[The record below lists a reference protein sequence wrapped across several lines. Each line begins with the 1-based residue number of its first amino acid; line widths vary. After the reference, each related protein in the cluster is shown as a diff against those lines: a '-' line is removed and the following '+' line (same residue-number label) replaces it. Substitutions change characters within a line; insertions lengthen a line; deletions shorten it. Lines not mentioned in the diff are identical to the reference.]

1 MMPPIESVTHN
12 DDYLTIDW
20 RDGRQSK
27 HALIWLRDNDPAGFH
42 PDTGERNHD
51 LLSIP
56 ERPMLM
62 STSADENGLRLSWT
76 DGQESRFEAGWLA
89 EQSTLVGRRA
99 EAPVRPESW
108 DGTFADRLPRHDYA
122 PLMKDDWALLAW
134 LEDLTRWGL
143 TIVETAPVE
152 LSEDGGALEALC
164 RRVAHLRETNFGV
177 VFDVRS
183 IPKPNNQAYTADA
196 LPLHT
201 DLPNQETP
209 PGYQFL
215 HTLVNDAEGG
225 LSTFADGMRMAE
237 DLHRDDQEAYRL
249 LRDVS
254 IPYRFHDTAFDI
266 RWRRP
271 VVREDVHGAPVEI
284 NFNPAIADIP
294 DLGPEETVAYYR
306 AYRAFMALTRDQ
318 RYVVRL
324 KTRPGDLVAFDNR
337 RALHGRTAFDP
348 STGRRHL
355 RGCYVD
361 NSDLASRIRVLRR

>member
-1 MMPPIESVTHN
+1 ME
-12 DDYLTIDW
+12 
-20 RDGRQSK
+20 
-27 HALIWLRDNDPAGFH
+27 
-42 PDTGERNHD
+42 
-51 LLSIP
+51 
-56 ERPMLM
+56 
-62 STSADENGLRLSWT
+62 
-76 DGQESRFEAGWLA
+76 
-89 EQSTLVGRRA
+89 
-99 EAPVRPESW
+99 
-108 DGTFADRLPRHDYA
+108 RLPRHDHSA
-122 PLMKDDWALLAW
+122 LMADDDALLAW
-134 LEDLTRWGL
+134 LEDLSRWGL
-143 TIVETAPVE
+143 TIVEATPVE
-152 LSEDGGALEALC
+152 LTDEGGALEALC

-177 VFDVRS
+177 IFDVRS

-215 HTLVNDAEGG
+215 HTLENDAEGG

-237 DLHRDDQEAYRL
+237 DLLRDDPEAYRL

-271 VVREDVHGAPVEI
+271 VIREDVHGAPVEI

-294 DLGPEETVAYYR
+294 DLGPDETVSYYR
-306 AYRAFMALTRDQ
+306 AYRAFMALTRDE
-318 RYVVRL
+318 RYMLRL

-337 RALHGRTAFDP
+337 RSLHGRTAFDP

-355 RGCYVD
+355 RGCYID